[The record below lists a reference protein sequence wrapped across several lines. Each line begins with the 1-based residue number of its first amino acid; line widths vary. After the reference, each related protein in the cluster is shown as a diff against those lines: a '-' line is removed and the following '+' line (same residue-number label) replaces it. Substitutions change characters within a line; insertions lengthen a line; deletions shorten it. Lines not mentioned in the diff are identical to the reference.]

1 MPQTITLSRRSL
13 AFGALV
19 LTALGVLVGTLA
31 GGIGR
36 ADDHE
41 SAGSSEV
48 RVLAERLEDGRLS
61 VGLQQRALSGE
72 WGRIYRPELRIVPAD
87 SEPGRVLRSSP
98 VELDVDDGRGA
109 AQIEFET
116 YIYQRGRFEGGS
128 LAEYNAGAGG
138 AGAGAPILCANY
150 DARRENRQRYCDGL
164 EETYDG
170 PVVRVHGTDRN
181 QFRADLTARIAA
193 GDAAG
198 GIAAT
203 SYSATIIAGFAAG
216 AAGSTAPVRLEGSLF
231 SAIPPNPDAPYCYI
245 HHGQDPFWWVAREAA
260 ARAGTYLGIR
270 VPLLLYGATETG
282 TAAEDQSM
290 SIRACIEAGAAAI
303 TTTLPDPEG
312 VREALAEADAAGIP
326 IVSFNSG
333 ADSAAELG
341 SAVHIAV
348 DESAIGRLAGEEF
361 TRLGATGKLLCVL
374 HEEANVAL
382 RERCAAAGEAYEG
395 GELEEFPIHQYAGDS
410 GPARARAA
418 VAERLGQGDVG
429 AVLTLGAVSSSL
441 TLSAV
446 LEAREETPIV
456 MGVVGLSGDMYNAV
470 AGGRVQFAIWDQPA
484 LQSFLS
490 TASMVLVERMHLDA
504 AAWFGGAVIRI
515 EPTVLRQ
522 ADMIQLLSD
531 LVAPGR

>member
-1 MPQTITLSRRSL
+1 MPQTFTLGRRSL

-19 LTALGVLVGTLA
+19 LTALGVAIGTLA

-61 VGLQQRALSGE
+61 VGLQQRTLSGE

-109 AQIEFET
+109 AQIEFEA
-116 YIYQRGRFEGGS
+116 YIEERGRFEGRN
-128 LAEYNAGAGG
+128 LTAYNASGG
-138 AGAGAPILCANY
+138 AGPGASIICANY
-150 DARRENRQRYCDGL
+150 DVRNENRQRYCDGL
-164 EETYDG
+164 EETYEG
-170 PVVRVHGTDRN
+170 TVVRVDGTDRD
-181 QFRADLTARIAA
+181 QFAADLAVRIAA

-203 SYSATIIAGFAAG
+203 SYSATIIAGRAAI
-216 AAGSTAPVRLEGSLF
+216 AARLAVPIRLEGSLF
-231 SAIPPNPDAPYCYI
+231 SAIPPGPEASYCFI
-245 HHGQDPFWWVAREAA
+245 HHGLDEFWWVAREAA
-260 ARAGTYLGIR
+260 ARAGTYIGIE
-270 VPLLLYGATETG
+270 VPLLTYGATETR
-282 TAAEDQSM
+282 TMAEDQAAA
-290 SIRACIEAGAAAI
+290 IRACIEAGAAAI
-303 TTTLPDPEG
+303 TTTLPAPDG

-326 IVSFNSG
+326 VVSFNSG
-333 ADSAAELG
+333 AESAAELG

-348 DESAIGRLAGEEF
+348 DEAAIGRLAGEEF
-361 TRLGATGKLLCVL
+361 TRLGATGKLLCLL
-374 HEEANVAL
+374 HEEANIAL

-429 AVLTLGAVSSSL
+429 AVLTLGAVSSLL
-441 TLSAV
+441 TFSAV
-446 LEAREETPIV
+446 QEAREETPIV
-456 MGVVGLSGDMYNAV
+456 MGVVGLTGDMYNAV

-484 LQSFLS
+484 LQSFLT
-490 TASMVLVERMHLDA
+490 TASMVLVERMHVDA

-522 ADMIQLLSD
+522 ADMIQLLND
-531 LVAPGR
+531 LVAPSR